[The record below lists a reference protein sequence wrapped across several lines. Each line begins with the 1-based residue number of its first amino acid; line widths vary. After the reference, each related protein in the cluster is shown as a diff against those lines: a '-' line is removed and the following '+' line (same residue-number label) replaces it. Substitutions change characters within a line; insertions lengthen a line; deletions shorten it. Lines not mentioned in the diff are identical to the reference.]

1 MTVWPQKKNK
11 TARAWVAM
19 AVLFGMLLKAV
30 LAPLAVAAATENKAD
45 GTILVP
51 ICSGG
56 VIQYIEIDLFAVDDG
71 DDEAEREAPTATV
84 VAAMDCTVLGS
95 FVMPDSAA
103 AGLALLTPRESTPP
117 AAAPFLRTAAAPH
130 LRPPMRGPPSLP

>member
-30 LAPLAVAAATENKAD
+30 LAPLAVAAAAENKAD

-71 DDEAEREAPTATV
+71 DAEREAPTATV

-103 AGLALLTPRESTPP
+103 AGLVLVTPREIAPP

-130 LRPPMRGPPSLP
+130 LRPPMRGPPSLS